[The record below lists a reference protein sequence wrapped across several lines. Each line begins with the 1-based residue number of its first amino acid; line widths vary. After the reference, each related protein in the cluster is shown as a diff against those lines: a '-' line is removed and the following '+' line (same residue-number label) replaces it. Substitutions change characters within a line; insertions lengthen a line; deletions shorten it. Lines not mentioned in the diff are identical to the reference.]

1 MKKIT
6 VLLLTIC
13 ALAMLPSC
21 QKERGIDGSERKAMK
36 FYASYIFEAATKAPT
51 IFPSGNK
58 ATIIGYIAG
67 ATVSSATPVAGTPV
81 EATGGAS
88 GTLSPV
94 SALFLPKGSYDFY
107 SVSLNT
113 TTPAGLTF
121 ISGISAQLSNGTDY
135 LWAKHASVSEGGAVT
150 FSYSHKAAGM
160 EINVSAGTGVSGM
173 TVTSIKFTPAKPDAT
188 SKMNLSTGTIGS
200 AAVKDVSTPMS
211 LTSNKG
217 TFVMVPLA
225 SQSLNVEVTVNAT
238 IGGTPL
244 TGKVYTAAIPAQ
256 VYNGGTYYTLNLTVS
271 ATSMSFT
278 GAQVEDWTSQTISG
292 LTLIEQ

>member
-1 MKKIT
+1 MKKTT

-21 QKERGIDGSERKAMK
+21 QKERGIESERKAMK
-36 FYASYIFEAATKAPT
+36 FYASYIYEAATKAPT
-51 IFPSGNK
+51 VFPSGNK
-58 ATIIGYIAG
+58 ATIIGYMAG

-88 GTLSPV
+88 GALSPG
-94 SALFLPKGSYDFY
+94 SALYLPKGSYDFY
-107 SVSLNT
+107 SVSLNN
-113 TTPAGLTF
+113 TTP
-121 ISGISAQLSNGTDY
+121 SGITFTSGLSAQLSNGTDY

-150 FSYSHKAAGM
+150 FSYSHKAVGL

-173 TVTSIKFTPAKPDAT
+173 TVTSIKFTPTKPDAT
-188 SKMNLSTGTIGS
+188 SRMNLSTGTIGS
-200 AAVKDVSTPMS
+200 AAVKDALTSMS
-211 LTSNKG
+211 LNVNRG
-217 TFVMVPLA
+217 AFIMVPLV

-244 TGKVYTAAIPAQ
+244 TGKVYIATIPAQ
-256 VYNGGTYYTLNLTVS
+256 VYSGGTYYTLNLTVS

-278 GAQVEDWTSQTISG
+278 GAQVDDWTSQTITG